1 MKMLLAGMVAMV
13 SLVLVLG
20 ANQAGEKDKKAEPKF
35 KIKEVMAKAHG
46 EEGLLE
52 KVTEGTATAKEK
64 KLLVEMYAALHA
76 NTPPKGDQA
85 KWAKVT
91 QSMVDGAKAVDDG
104 TDEKGKA
111 LAKLVNCKACHAE
124 FKAPKKK

>member
-1 MKMLLAGMVAMV
+1 MKMLLAGMVAV
-13 SLVLVLG
+13 FSLAIFLG
-20 ANQAGEKDKKAEPKF
+20 ADQAGEKDKKAEPKF

-64 KLLVEMYAALHA
+64 KLLVEMYVALHE
-76 NTPPKGDQA
+76 NRPPMGDPA

-91 QSMVDGAKAVDDG
+91 QAMVDGAKAVDAGKD
-104 TDEKGKA
+104 DKGVS
-111 LAKLVNCKACHAE
+111 LAKVVNCKVCHAE
-124 FKAPKKK
+124 FKAP

>member
-1 MKMLLAGMVAMV
+1 MKVLLAGMVAV
-13 SLVLVLG
+13 FSLALVLG

-52 KVTEGTATAKEK
+52 KVTEGTASAKEK
-64 KLLVEMYAALHA
+64 KLLLEMYVALHD
-76 NTPPKGDQA
+76 NTPPKGDPA

-111 LAKLVNCKACHAE
+111 LAKLVNCKSCHAE
-124 FKAPKKK
+124 FKPPKKK